1 MHPNVGPGVGP
12 GAGPGIGSKVVPG
25 SGSRV
30 VHGLDLSLGLLIL
43 YIILGSLC
51 THDVPAFSSCLSRT
65 WSVPVSLLADV
76 AEEVPTELDA
86 KPNISFR
93 GFLNANLQNFYSS
106 VIFSVAEVPDITS
119 QTNIIFANL

>member
-43 YIILGSLC
+43 YIIQ
-51 THDVPAFSSCLSRT
+51 TDSR
-65 WSVPVSLLADV
+65 SLL
-76 AEEVPTELDA
+76 PLLLQFLFSPLLA
-86 KPNISFR
+86 KKPYQPAI
-93 GFLNANLQNFYSS
+93 QETTK
-106 VIFSVAEVPDITS
+106 VIHTK
-119 QTNIIFANL
+119 